1 MFNPTY
7 RYYSQGEMTDHCL
20 ALLSYVSQHRE
31 EEQSVNYLAEKCG
44 IPEPSLR
51 MILNEFISCKVE
63 SLLFGVAMC
72 YGYDFMVYA
81 NYYEEPALNHYDRKN
96 NKKKVIDVVKCDWK
110 KYKYTF
116 HDYMFEEDREEENP

>member
-20 ALLSYVSQHRE
+20 ALLSYVSKNRD

-51 MILNEFISCKVE
+51 MILNEFISQKVE
-63 SLLFGVAMC
+63 SLLFGVAMHF
-72 YGYDFMVYA
+72 GYDFMVYA
-81 NYYEEPALNHYDRKN
+81 NYYDEPATNHYDRRN
-96 NKKKVIDVVKCDWK
+96 DKKKVIDVVRCDWT
-110 KYKYTF
+110 KYKYHQ
-116 HDYMFEEDREEENP
+116 HDYMYLEDQREDNP